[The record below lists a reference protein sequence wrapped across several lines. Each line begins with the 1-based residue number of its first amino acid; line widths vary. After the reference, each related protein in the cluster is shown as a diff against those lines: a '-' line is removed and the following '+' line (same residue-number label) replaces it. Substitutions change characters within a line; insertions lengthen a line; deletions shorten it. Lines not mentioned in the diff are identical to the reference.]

1 MTPKQA
7 PRQPLTFA
15 QWKKAMMADGWFRK
29 AADYHRAVGVVFNA
43 YISLREGE
51 LTQRGCEAAINWAF
65 DLNHGAALHETRRA
79 QCRNFYKKVV
89 DTTESVT

>member
-1 MTPKQA
+1 MSNK
-7 PRQPLTFA
+7 PLTFKE
-15 QWKKAMMADGWFRK
+15 WKKTFTDDCWFR
-29 AADYHRAVGVVFNA
+29 AADDYHKAISVVFNA